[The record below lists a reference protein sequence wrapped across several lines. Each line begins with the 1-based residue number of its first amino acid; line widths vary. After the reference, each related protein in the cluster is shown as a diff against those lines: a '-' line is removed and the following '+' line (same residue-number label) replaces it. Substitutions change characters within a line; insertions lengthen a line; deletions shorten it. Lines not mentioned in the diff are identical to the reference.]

1 MSVFGN
7 LKECEVEARVKYYP
21 LIKSLGSSVAF
32 SYMIRTILVVQGS
45 GGMKECWK
53 GFVDLFIINYSEKKA
68 SLLPNW
74 GMNMENVVFI

>member
-32 SYMIRTILVVQGS
+32 SYVIRKVFLLSRAV
-45 GGMKECWK
+45 GG
-53 GFVDLFIINYSEKKA
+53 
-68 SLLPNW
+68 
-74 GMNMENVVFI
+74 